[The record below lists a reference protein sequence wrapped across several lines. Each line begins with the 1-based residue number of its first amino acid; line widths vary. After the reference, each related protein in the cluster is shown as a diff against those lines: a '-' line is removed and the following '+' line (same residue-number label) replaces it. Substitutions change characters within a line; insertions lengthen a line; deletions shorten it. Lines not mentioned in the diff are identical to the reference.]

1 MPHAHHRDTCPAF
14 ISQSST
20 IVKAASPSIRRTRS
34 PSAGAPPQA
43 GPIRHADRGT
53 RAAPLREPRFFA
65 MFHRGLRRFNLVTA
79 RVFSAVQCDG
89 SASLLP

>member
-1 MPHAHHRDTCPAF
+1 M
-14 ISQSST
+14 
-20 IVKAASPSIRRTRS
+20 KAASPSICRTRS
-34 PSAGAPPQA
+34 PSAGASPQA

-53 RAAPLREPRFFA
+53 RAALIREPRLFA
-65 MFHRGLRRFNLVTA
+65 VSHCSLRRFNLVTA

>member
-1 MPHAHHRDTCPAF
+1 MPQS
-14 ISQSST
+14 SQSST

-43 GPIRHADRGT
+43 GSIRHAERGTHADLLHAPRLFAASDRGV
-53 RAAPLREPRFFA
+53 
-65 MFHRGLRRFNLVTA
+65 RRFNVVTA
-79 RVFSAVQCDG
+79 HVFSAVQCDG

>member
-1 MPHAHHRDTCPAF
+1 MRF
-14 ISQSST
+14 IAPRVLHPSSQSST

-65 MFHRGLRRFNLVTA
+65 VSHRGLRRYNLVTA
-79 RVFSAVQCDG
+79 HVFSAVQCDG

>member
-1 MPHAHHRDTCPAF
+1 M
-14 ISQSST
+14 
-20 IVKAASPSIRRTRS
+20 KAASPSIRRTRS

-53 RAAPLREPRFFA
+53 RAALIREPGFFVS
-65 MFHRGLRRFNLVTA
+65 HRGLRRFNLVTA
-79 RVFSAVQCDG
+79 HVFSAVQRDG

>member
-1 MPHAHHRDTCPAF
+1 M
-14 ISQSST
+14 
-20 IVKAASPSIRRTRS
+20 KAASLSIRRTRS

-53 RAAPLREPRFFA
+53 HSALSSEPRLTA
-65 MFHRGLRRFNLVTA
+65 MSHCGLRRFNLVA
-79 RVFSAVQCDG
+79 AHVFSAVQCDG

>member
-1 MPHAHHRDTCPAF
+1 M
-14 ISQSST
+14 
-20 IVKAASPSIRRTRS
+20 KAASPSIRRTRS

-43 GPIRHADRGT
+43 GPTRHADRGT

-65 MFHRGLRRFNLVTA
+65 ISHRGPRRFNLVTA
-79 RVFSAVQCDG
+79 HLCSAVQCDG

>member
-1 MPHAHHRDTCPAF
+1 M
-14 ISQSST
+14 
-20 IVKAASPSIRRTRS
+20 KAASPSIRRTRS

-43 GPIRHADRGT
+43 GSIRHADRGT

-65 MFHRGLRRFNLVTA
+65 ISHRGVRRFNLVSA
-79 RVFSAVQCDG
+79 HVFSAVQCDG

>member
-1 MPHAHHRDTCPAF
+1 M
-14 ISQSST
+14 
-20 IVKAASPSIRRTRS
+20 KAASPSIRRTRS

-53 RAAPLREPRFFA
+53 RAALIREPRFFA
-65 MFHRGLRRFNLVTA
+65 VSHCGPRRFNLVTA
-79 RVFSAVQCDG
+79 HVFSAVQCDG